1 MVARRLPP
9 ERWPRVLRWGLGGSG
24 ALFAFALGTRLLRH
38 SDATVSSLAGSLP
51 ESSEAASSATSAGH
65 QSQVRQA
72 LTPGP
77 IGEPGPKAAPEPAAA
92 PAATAPEA
100 ITPPFRNVAAAGDGE
115 WTSVVDPD
123 RPAAEALMYR
133 TTLHPDPGNPRAE
146 LFLVTMPVQSV
157 ELHAVAG
164 TLEPHTTN
172 PEAAKIESRGIIPET
187 DQTDLLAGF
196 NGGFRAEH
204 GHHGMMVQGIVLIP
218 PVADRCT
225 IYGYADGTIQIR
237 SFHPE
242 PPGAPEPAWYRQTSR
257 CLVEQGNVNPALQQ
271 NPRTTAWG
279 AALGGETSIRRSA
292 LGLTRDGTRL
302 LVAVSDFTT
311 AKAIAVGM
319 QSAGG
324 WNVAQ
329 LDVNWSFPKF
339 MLFPRDAN
347 GRRFGAPL
355 FSGFT
360 TKPED
365 MVQKP
370 STRDFFYLLRRHRHS

>member
-9 ERWPRVLRWGLGGSG
+9 ERWPRVLRWGLGGSA
-24 ALFAFALGTRLLRH
+24 ALFTFALGLRLLSH
-38 SDATVSSLAGSLP
+38 SGARGFSVAGAPPDSSGATA
-51 ESSEAASSATSAGH
+51 SATSAEH
-65 QSQVRQA
+65 QTQVREA

-77 IGEPGPKAAPEPAAA
+77 IGEAAPRAAPEPA
-92 PAATAPEA
+92 PAAIAPEA
-100 ITPPFRNVAAAGDGE
+100 ITPPFRSVAAAGDGE

-123 RPAAEALMYR
+123 HAEAAALMYR

-146 LFLVTMPVQSV
+146 LFLVTMPVQGV

-172 PEAAKIESRGIIPET
+172 PQAAKIESRGIIPET
-187 DQTDLLAGF
+187 DQADLLAGF

-218 PVADRCT
+218 PVPDRCT

-242 PPGAPEPAWYRQTSR
+242 PPGAVEPAWYRQTSR

-302 LVAVSDFTT
+302 
-311 AKAIAVGM
+311 
-319 QSAGG
+319 
-324 WNVAQ
+324 
-329 LDVNWSFPKF
+329 
-339 MLFPRDAN
+339 
-347 GRRFGAPL
+347 
-355 FSGFT
+355 
-360 TKPED
+360 
-365 MVQKP
+365 
-370 STRDFFYLLRRHRHS
+370 